1 MGLSY
6 RPAARESGV
15 PGPKNLIT
23 DVPGVLVGHSTVAT
37 DEYNTGVTAIL
48 PRSGNLY
55 EHKVVAGCHVIN
67 GYGKSV
73 GLMQIGEMGAIE
85 TPILLTNTFSVGAC
99 MDALFK
105 YMVKTDPEIGGEVG
119 TVNPL
124 VLECFD
130 GHLSNIRGFAVS
142 DENVLEAIQAA
153 GPDFEEGAVG
163 AGRGMSCY
171 ELKSG
176 IGSASRVV
184 SVGGREFTV
193 GCLVNT
199 NFGSMCD
206 LRVYDDFCGGEL
218 AEKAGE
224 PDKGSIIIL
233 LATDLPMSSRQLT
246 RACRRAQNGIARTG
260 SYTGNWSGDIAVMF
274 STAYDLPHTTDDYFT
289 QVTAMHETAMNTVF
303 RAVTEVV
310 EESILSSLLHAT
322 RVEGWNGSVR
332 ESLRD
337 LRDCEAY
344 VSKEAADS
352 ARKQPGGANP

>member
-1 MGLSY
+1 MGLAY
-6 RPAARESGV
+6 RPAARESGA

-23 DVPGVLVGHSTVAT
+23 DVPGVLVGHSTIAT
-37 DEYNTGVTAIL
+37 GDYNTGVTAIL
-48 PRSGNLY
+48 PRAGNLY
-55 EHKVVAGCHVIN
+55 EHKVAAGCHVIN

-73 GLMQIGEMGAIE
+73 GLMQIGEMGTVE

-105 YMVKTDPEIGGEVG
+105 YMVKTDPEIGGEAG

-130 GHLSNIRGFAVS
+130 GYLSNIRGFAVS
-142 DENVLEAIQAA
+142 EENVLEAIRAA

-184 SVGGREFTV
+184 TIGGRAFTV

-224 PDKGSIIIL
+224 PDKGSIIII

-274 STAYDLPHTTDDYFT
+274 TTAYDLPHTTDDYFT
-289 QVTAMHETAMNTVF
+289 RVTAMHETAMNAVF

-310 EESILSSLLHAT
+310 EESILSSLLHAP

-337 LRDCEAY
+337 LKDCKTY
-344 VSKEAADS
+344 LP
-352 ARKQPGGANP
+352 R